1 MRRAGFVAVGGGHQ
15 PEPSRR
21 PGHGVL
27 AAELAVHAAADRGS
41 PVPGRGEGGE
51 NQRRG
56 DGRAAGSR
64 QDRDENG
71 RGVKEMTDR
80 MAEHEQGDDQEGRE
94 PARGPGITDHGQPRL
109 AAFFPLRVGRAP
121 LPSYTWIAQLSRK
134 VKTLCRLAV
143 NAA

>member
-1 MRRAGFVAVGGGHQ
+1 MRRARLAAVGGVHQ

-21 PGHGVL
+21 RGHGVL
-27 AAELAVHAAADRGS
+27 AAELAAHAAAGRGS

-64 QDRDENG
+64 QGRDEDG

-80 MAEHEQGDDQEGRE
+80 VAEHQQGDDQEGRE
-94 PARGPGITDHGQPRL
+94 PARGPGITDHGQPRF
-109 AAFFPLRVGRAP
+109 AAFFRRGFGRAP

-134 VKTLCRLAV
+134 VKTLCRLAL

>member
-1 MRRAGFVAVGGGHQ
+1 MRWARLAAVAGGHQ
-15 PEPSRR
+15 PEPSGR

-27 AAELAVHAAADRGS
+27 AAELAAHAAAGRGS

-56 DGRAAGSR
+56 DGRAAGRR
-64 QDRDENG
+64 QGRDEDG

-80 MAEHEQGDDQEGRE
+80 VAEYEQGDDQEGRE

-109 AAFFPLRVGRAP
+109 AAFFPSRVGRAP

-134 VKTLCRLAV
+134 VKTLCRLDV